1 MNETRLQIKAGQTQI
16 IIKDL
21 QVMLRRLENIMVDLQ
36 NDDKNLKQFDKMM
49 ECLNRDYALWSNGLT
64 ENIDEIRD
72 MIKYS

>member
-16 IIKDL
+16 MIKDL